1 MARNPD
7 IAQVPTSPN
16 VTVRLEWE
24 KKDERGVLVFSDA
37 RYEPIS
43 VEVEELK
50 GTHQPITRIIYYR
63 GGTGVAR
70 YVRPKSGAPLNAQS
84 IMAGIEV
91 TPDRMRSVQ
100 RMIGLKKIFFYK
112 TVSLIKNGPF
122 NGHPEFKRLRTLADD
137 IARWA
142 FQVYEE
148 YGVRH
153 DEAAMC
159 DYLAAE
165 VARLDEMPQQ
175 PLVNQRN
182 LRASITY
189 QQFLKTPGLIDDLD
203 AHDTV
208 LYCHARD
215 MSVNFISFLLALPKE
230 EVKDIIKE
238 SRRAGKK
245 PRATGESGE
254 SKLYPIGTIF
264 VTERPMPL
272 DVRII
277 RFWQVI
283 RCTERTLWVQE
294 VHADQAVP
302 SDRDRF
308 PVRDMPVNNTIHMC
322 RINLKAHRE
331 TPIHID
337 GELATVWA
345 GTVLTKDRLWSYRS

>member
-1 MARNPD
+1 MARD
-7 IAQVPTSPN
+7 PN
-16 VTVRLEWE
+16 VARLPQNPKISVGLTWE
-24 KKDERGVLVFSDA
+24 KEKEGERGRLVFSDLK
-37 RYEPIS
+37 YEPITI
-43 VEVEELK
+43 EVDELK
-50 GTHQPITRIIYYR
+50 GTHQPIIRIIYYR
-63 GGTGVAR
+63 GGSDYAR
-70 YVRPKSGAPLNAQS
+70 HVRPKSGAPLNAQS
-84 IMAGIEV
+84 VMAGIEV
-91 TPDRMRSVQ
+91 TPDRMRSAQ

-112 TVSLIKNGPF
+112 AVSLIKNGSLV
-122 NGHPEFKRLRTLADD
+122 NHPEFKRPKTLAEE
-137 IARWA
+137 IAHWA
-142 FQVYEE
+142 FHLYEE
-148 YGVRH
+148 HGVKY

-165 VARLDEMPQQ
+165 VVKLDKMPQR
-175 PLVNQRN
+175 PLVNQGN

-203 AHDTV
+203 AHDTA

-215 MSVNFISFLLALPKE
+215 MSINFISFLLALPKE

-245 PRATGESGE
+245 PRTTGESGE
-254 SKLYPIGTIF
+254 SKLYPTGTIL
-264 VTERPMPL
+264 VTSWSYERTT
-272 DVRII
+272 VA
-277 RFWQVI
+277 FWQVV
-283 RCTERTLWVQE
+283 RSTEKTLWVQE

-345 GTVLTKDRLWSYRS
+345 GKVLTKDRLWSYRS

>member
-1 MARNPD
+1 MARNTD
-7 IAQVPTSPN
+7 IAQVPTNPS

-24 KKDERGVLVFSDA
+24 KKDERGVLVFSDS

-50 GTHQPITRIIYYR
+50 GTHQPIIRIIYYR

-84 IMAGIEV
+84 VMAGIEV

-122 NGHPEFKRLRTLADD
+122 NGNPEFKRLRTLADE

-165 VARLDEMPQQ
+165 VAKLDEMPQQ
-175 PLVNQRN
+175 PLVSQRN
-182 LRASITY
+182 LRTSITY

-245 PRATGESGE
+245 NRSAGESGE
-254 SKLYPIGTIF
+254 SKLYPTGTIL
-264 VTERPMPL
+264 VTSWSYERTT
-272 DVRII
+272 VA
-277 RFWQVI
+277 FWQVV
-283 RCTERTLWVQE
+283 RSTEKTLWVQQIRATATVNTLAYKE
-294 VHADQAVP
+294 LVP
-302 SDRDRF
+302 VMP
-308 PVRDMPVNNTIHMC
+308 PVPVDDTVYQC
-322 RINLKAHRE
+322 RINLRFGRN
-331 TPIHID
+331 TPISIQNARAYVWD
-337 GELATVWA
+337 GTPEQAS
-345 GTVLTKDRLWSYRS
+345 GDYF

>member
-1 MARNPD
+1 MARNTD
-7 IAQVPTSPN
+7 IAQVPTNPS
-16 VTVRLEWE
+16 VTARLEWE
-24 KKDERGVLVFSDA
+24 KTGERGTLVFSDS
-37 RYEPIS
+37 RYAPIS

-50 GTHQPITRIIYYR
+50 GTHQPIIRIIYYR
-63 GGTGVAR
+63 GGSDYAR
-70 YVRPKSGAPLNAQS
+70 HVRPKSGAPLNAQS

-91 TPDRMRSVQ
+91 TPDRMRSAQ

-122 NGHPEFKRLRTLADD
+122 NGHPEFKRLRTLADE

-175 PLVNQRN
+175 PLVSQRN

-245 PRATGESGE
+245 TRSTGESGE

-264 VTERPMPL
+264 MTARPMASDQVL
-272 DVRII
+272 LRY
-277 RFWQVI
+277 WQVV
-283 RCTERTLWVQE
+283 RCTKRTLWMQE
-294 VHADQAVP
+294 LQAAG
-302 SDRDRF
+302 DRQTGQYL
-308 PVRDMPVNNTIHMC
+308 PVRDTMKNDAIYEC
-322 RINLKAHRE
+322 RINLKAAPGA
-331 TPIHID
+331 PIRID
-337 GELATVWA
+337 GDIATIWTGKVFTEDA
-345 GTVLTKDRLWSYRS
+345 HRTV

>member
-1 MARNPD
+1 M
-7 IAQVPTSPN
+7 
-16 VTVRLEWE
+16 
-24 KKDERGVLVFSDA
+24 
-37 RYEPIS
+37 
-43 VEVEELK
+43 EELK
-50 GTHQPITRIIYYR
+50 GTHQPIIRIIYYR
-63 GGTGVAR
+63 GSTGVAR

-112 TVSLIKNGPF
+112 TVSLIKNGPLV
-122 NGHPEFKRLRTLADD
+122 NHPEFKRPKTLAEE
-137 IARWA
+137 IAHWA
-142 FQVYEE
+142 FHLYEE
-148 YGVRH
+148 HGVKY

-165 VARLDEMPQQ
+165 VVKLDKMPQR
-175 PLVNQRN
+175 PLVNQGN

-215 MSVNFISFLLALPKE
+215 MSINFISFLLALPKE

-254 SKLYPIGTIF
+254 SKLYPTGTIL
-264 VTERPMPL
+264 VTARPMASDQVL
-272 DVRII
+272 LRY
-277 RFWQVI
+277 WQVV
-283 RCTERTLWVQE
+283 RCTKRTLWMQE
-294 VHADQAVP
+294 LQAAG
-302 SDRDRF
+302 DRQTGRYL
-308 PVRDMPVNNTIHMC
+308 PVRDTMKNDAIYEC
-322 RINLKAHRE
+322 RINLKAAVGA
-331 TPIHID
+331 PIRID
-337 GELATVWA
+337 GDIATIWA
-345 GTVLTKDRLWSYRS
+345 RKVFTEDAHRTV

>member
-1 MARNPD
+1 MARNVD
-7 IAQVPTSPN
+7 IAQVSTIPN

-24 KKDERGVLVFSDA
+24 KKDERGTLVFSDS

-50 GTHQPITRIIYYR
+50 GTHQPIIRIIYYR
-63 GGTGVAR
+63 GSTGVAR

-84 IMAGIEV
+84 VMAGIEV

-122 NGHPEFKRLRTLADD
+122 NGHPEFKRLRTLADE
-137 IARWA
+137 IVRWA

-175 PLVNQRN
+175 PLVSQRN

-208 LYCHARD
+208 LYCNARD

-245 PRATGESGE
+245 PRTTGESGE
-254 SKLYPIGTIF
+254 SKLYPTGAIL
-264 VTERPMPL
+264 VTSWSYERTT
-272 DVRII
+272 VA
-277 RFWQVI
+277 FWQVV
-283 RCTERTLWVQE
+283 RSTEKTLWVQRIRVTPTVNTPAYKE
-294 VHADQAVP
+294 LVP
-302 SDRDRF
+302 
-308 PVRDMPVNNTIHMC
+308 VMPPEPLDDTVYQC
-322 RINLKAHRE
+322 RINLRFGRN
-331 TPIHID
+331 TPIRIQNARAYVWD
-337 GELATVWA
+337 GTPEQAS
-345 GTVLTKDRLWSYRS
+345 GDYF

>member
-50 GTHQPITRIIYYR
+50 GTHQPIIRIIYYR

-70 YVRPKSGAPLNAQS
+70 YVRPKGGAPLYAQS
-84 IMAGIEV
+84 VMAGIEL

-122 NGHPEFKRLRTLADD
+122 NGHPEFKRLRTLADE

-175 PLVNQRN
+175 PLVSQRN

-208 LYCHARD
+208 LYCHARAYVWD
-215 MSVNFISFLLALPKE
+215 GTPEQA
-230 EVKDIIKE
+230 
-238 SRRAGKK
+238 
-245 PRATGESGE
+245 SGD
-254 SKLYPIGTIF
+254 YF
-264 VTERPMPL
+264 
-272 DVRII
+272 
-277 RFWQVI
+277 
-283 RCTERTLWVQE
+283 
-294 VHADQAVP
+294 
-302 SDRDRF
+302 
-308 PVRDMPVNNTIHMC
+308 
-322 RINLKAHRE
+322 
-331 TPIHID
+331 
-337 GELATVWA
+337 
-345 GTVLTKDRLWSYRS
+345 

>member
-37 RYEPIS
+37 RYAPIS

-84 IMAGIEV
+84 VMAGIEV
-91 TPDRMRSVQ
+91 TPDRMRSAQ

-112 TVSLIKNGPF
+112 AVSLIKNGSLV
-122 NGHPEFKRLRTLADD
+122 NHPEFKRPKTLTEE
-137 IARWA
+137 IAHWA
-142 FQVYEE
+142 FHLYEE
-148 YGVRH
+148 HGVKY

-165 VARLDEMPQQ
+165 VVKLDKMPQR
-175 PLVNQRN
+175 PLVNQGN

-203 AHDTV
+203 AHDTA
-208 LYCHARD
+208 LYCHARG
-215 MSVNFISFLLALPKE
+215 MSINFISFLLALPKE

-245 PRATGESGE
+245 TRSAGGEWRVEALSHRHNPRDLMELRE
-254 SKLYPIGTIF
+254 
-264 VTERPMPL
+264 
-272 DVRII
+272 DNC
-277 RFWQVI
+277 RFLAGCSQ
-283 RCTERTLWVQE
+283 
-294 VHADQAVP
+294 
-302 SDRDRF
+302 
-308 PVRDMPVNNTIHMC
+308 
-322 RINLKAHRE
+322 HRE
-331 TPIHID
+331 NPLGSTNPRRSDSQYPGIQ
-337 GELATVWA
+337 GATA
-345 GTVLTKDRLWSYRS
+345 RHAPRTS

>member
-122 NGHPEFKRLRTLADD
+122 NGHPEFKRLRTLADE

-159 DYLAAE
+159 DYLAA
-165 VARLDEMPQQ
+165 
-175 PLVNQRN
+175 
-182 LRASITY
+182 
-189 QQFLKTPGLIDDLD
+189 
-203 AHDTV
+203 
-208 LYCHARD
+208 
-215 MSVNFISFLLALPKE
+215 
-230 EVKDIIKE
+230 
-238 SRRAGKK
+238 
-245 PRATGESGE
+245 
-254 SKLYPIGTIF
+254 
-264 VTERPMPL
+264 
-272 DVRII
+272 
-277 RFWQVI
+277 
-283 RCTERTLWVQE
+283 
-294 VHADQAVP
+294 
-302 SDRDRF
+302 
-308 PVRDMPVNNTIHMC
+308 
-322 RINLKAHRE
+322 
-331 TPIHID
+331 
-337 GELATVWA
+337 
-345 GTVLTKDRLWSYRS
+345 

>member
-1 MARNPD
+1 
-7 IAQVPTSPN
+7 
-16 VTVRLEWE
+16 
-24 KKDERGVLVFSDA
+24 
-37 RYEPIS
+37 
-43 VEVEELK
+43 
-50 GTHQPITRIIYYR
+50 
-63 GGTGVAR
+63 
-70 YVRPKSGAPLNAQS
+70 
-84 IMAGIEV
+84 
-91 TPDRMRSVQ
+91 
-100 RMIGLKKIFFYK
+100 MIGLKKIFFYK

-122 NGHPEFKRLRTLADD
+122 NGHPEFKRLRTLADE

-175 PLVNQRN
+175 PLVSQRN

-215 MSVNFISFLLALPKE
+215 MSINFISFLLALPKE
-230 EVKDIIKE
+230 EVKDIITE

-245 PRATGESGE
+245 PRSTGESGE

-264 VTERPMPL
+264 VTGDPISNDGTM
-272 DVRII
+272 I
-277 RFWQVI
+277 RFWRVV
-283 RCTERTLWVQE
+283 RCSERTLWVQE
-294 VHADQAVP
+294 VHGTQPAP
-302 SDRDRF
+302 GDRYGF
-308 PVRDMPVNNTIHMC
+308 PVRDNPVNGIIHMC
-322 RINLKAHRE
+322 RINLKANPER
-331 TPIHID
+331 PIHIE
-337 GELATVWA
+337 GQLAAVWHGA
-345 GTVLTKDRLWSYRS
+345 ILAQNPMWPTSA

>member
-1 MARNPD
+1 MARNVD

-16 VTVRLEWE
+16 VTARLEWE
-24 KKDERGVLVFSDA
+24 KKDERGVLIFSDS

-50 GTHQPITRIIYYR
+50 GTHQPIIRIIYYR
-63 GGTGVAR
+63 GSTGVAR
-70 YVRPKSGAPLNAQS
+70 YVRPKSGAPLNTQS

-122 NGHPEFKRLRTLADD
+122 NGHPEFKRLRTLADE

-175 PLVNQRN
+175 PLVNQGN

-254 SKLYPIGTIF
+254 SKLYPTGTIL
-264 VTERPMPL
+264 VTSWSYERTT
-272 DVRII
+272 VA
-277 RFWQVI
+277 FWQVV
-283 RCTERTLWVQE
+283 RSTEKTLWVQQIRVTATVNTPAYKE
-294 VHADQAVP
+294 LVP
-302 SDRDRF
+302 VMPPE
-308 PVRDMPVNNTIHMC
+308 PVDDTVYQC
-322 RINLKAHRE
+322 RINLRFGRN
-331 TPIHID
+331 TPIRIQNARAYVWD
-337 GELATVWA
+337 GTPAQA
-345 GTVLTKDRLWSYRS
+345 SGDYF

>member
-1 MARNPD
+1 MARNTD
-7 IAQVPTSPN
+7 IAQVSTSPN
-16 VTVRLEWE
+16 VTARLEWE
-24 KKDERGVLVFSDA
+24 KKDERGTLVFSDS

-50 GTHQPITRIIYYR
+50 GTHQPIIRIIYYR
-63 GGTGVAR
+63 GSTGVAR

-84 IMAGIEV
+84 VMAGVEV

-122 NGHPEFKRLRTLADD
+122 NGHPEFKRLRTLADE

-175 PLVNQRN
+175 PLVSQRN

-215 MSVNFISFLLALPKE
+215 MSINFISFLLALPKE
-230 EVKDIIKE
+230 EVKDIITE
-238 SRRAGKK
+238 SQRAGKK
-245 PRATGESGE
+245 PRSTGESGE
-254 SKLYPIGTIF
+254 SKLYPTGIIL
-264 VTERPMPL
+264 VTSWSYERTT
-272 DVRII
+272 VA
-277 RFWQVI
+277 FWQVV
-283 RCTERTLWVQE
+283 RSTEKTLWVQQIRVTATVNTPAYKE
-294 VHADQAVP
+294 LVP
-302 SDRDRF
+302 VMPPE
-308 PVRDMPVNNTIHMC
+308 PVDDTVYQC
-322 RINLKAHRE
+322 RINLRFGRN
-331 TPIHID
+331 TPICIQNARAYVWD
-337 GELATVWA
+337 GTPEQAS
-345 GTVLTKDRLWSYRS
+345 GDYF

>member
-16 VTVRLEWE
+16 VTARLEWE
-24 KKDERGVLVFSDA
+24 KKDEHGVLVFSDS

-50 GTHQPITRIIYYR
+50 GTRQPIIRIVYYR
-63 GGTGVAR
+63 GGTGVAQ

-84 IMAGIEV
+84 IMAGIDV

-100 RMIGLKKIFFYK
+100 RMIGLREIFFYK
-112 TVSLIKNGPF
+112 AVSLIKNGPLID
-122 NGHPEFKRLRTLADD
+122 HPEFKRLKTLAEE

-142 FQVYEE
+142 FQLYEE
-148 YGVRH
+148 RGVRH
-153 DEAAMC
+153 DEAAIC

-175 PLVNQRN
+175 PLVSQRN

-203 AHDTV
+203 AHDTA

-245 PRATGESGE
+245 TSSAGESGE
-254 SKLYPIGTIF
+254 SKLYPTGTIL
-264 VTERPMPL
+264 VTSWSYERTT
-272 DVRII
+272 VA
-277 RFWQVI
+277 FWQVV
-283 RCTERTLWVQE
+283 RSTEKTLWVQRIRVTPTVNTPTYKE
-294 VHADQAVP
+294 L
-302 SDRDRF
+302 
-308 PVRDMPVNNTIHMC
+308 MPVMPPEPVDDTVYQC
-322 RINLKAHRE
+322 RINLRFGGN
-331 TPIHID
+331 TPICIQNARAYVWD
-337 GELATVWA
+337 GTPEQAS
-345 GTVLTKDRLWSYRS
+345 GDYS

>member
-1 MARNPD
+1 MARNTD
-7 IAQVPTSPN
+7 IAQVPTNPS
-16 VTVRLEWE
+16 VTARLEWE
-24 KKDERGVLVFSDA
+24 KTGERGTLVFSDS
-37 RYEPIS
+37 RYAPIS

-50 GTHQPITRIIYYR
+50 GTHQPIIRIIYYR
-63 GGTGVAR
+63 GGSDYAR
-70 YVRPKSGAPLNAQS
+70 HVRPKSGAPLNAQS
-84 IMAGIEV
+84 VMAGIEV
-91 TPDRMRSVQ
+91 TPDRMRSAQ

-112 TVSLIKNGPF
+112 AVSLIKNGSLV
-122 NGHPEFKRLRTLADD
+122 NHPEFKRPKTLAEE
-137 IARWA
+137 IAHWA
-142 FQVYEE
+142 FHLYEE
-148 YGVRH
+148 HGVKY

-165 VARLDEMPQQ
+165 VVKLDKMPQR
-175 PLVNQRN
+175 PLVNQGN

-203 AHDTV
+203 AHDTA
-208 LYCHARD
+208 LYCHARG
-215 MSVNFISFLLALPKE
+215 MSINFISFLLALPKG

-245 PRATGESGE
+245 TRSAGENGE
-254 SKLYPIGTIF
+254 SKLYPTGTIF

-337 GELATVWA
+337 GQLATVWA